1 MATRN
6 PYSISTGQMY
16 GMYSCGLKW
25 WMRNPGKPP
34 GPRSSDL
41 HREWFMSLRFTGI
54 HNRHT
59 TYFGFNDDMIEE
71 AILGPRGY
79 HTMVWSSA
87 LDILVDSKVLVFDV
101 RERSH
106 YNANYSLTAD
116 EFRADWTPHADLGF
130 LGSPSEAEWME
141 PSVRLGTQLE
151 WAEHA
156 LSGTPG
162 VRVLLVRNHTH
173 RVPFGSTR
181 PPDDWK
187 SASLLLFEP
196 WQWAAFH
203 ATLHSLCAPYLAG
216 VPAF

>member
-34 GPRSSDL
+34 SPHSDP
-41 HREWFMSLRFTGI
+41 HRRWFMSLRFAGI
-54 HNRHT
+54 HNRNAT
-59 TYFGFNDDMIEE
+59 WLGFDEDMIRKSFLDPHGYYE
-71 AILGPRGY
+71 AVWRGGID
-79 HTMVWSSA
+79 VLA
-87 LDILVDSKVLVFDV
+87 DSKVLVFDV

-106 YNANYSLTAD
+106 YNENYSLTVD

-130 LGSPSEAEWME
+130 LGSPSEAGWME
-141 PSVRLGTQLE
+141 PGMNLARQLE

-156 LSGTPG
+156 LSGTSD
-162 VRVLLVRNHTH
+162 VRILLVRNHVH

-181 PPDDWK
+181 PPDDWQ
-187 SASLLLFEP
+187 SVSLLLFEP

-203 ATLHSLCAPYLAG
+203 ATLYSLCAPYLAG